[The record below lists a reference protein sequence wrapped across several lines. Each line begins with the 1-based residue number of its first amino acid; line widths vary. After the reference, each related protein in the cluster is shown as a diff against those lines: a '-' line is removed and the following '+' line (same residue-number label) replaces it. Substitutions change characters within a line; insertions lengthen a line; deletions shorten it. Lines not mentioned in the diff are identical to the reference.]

1 MEWLGVVS
9 ETVNAFF
16 EFKFVFVRTP
26 FVRTKFLAPAFTDLL
41 ELVSGGLIDGFAAAE
56 VDVLVVDSVL
66 LAIGPV
72 PLKHGF
78 CSRPIK

>member
-1 MEWLGVVS
+1 MEWLG
-9 ETVNAFF
+9 ETVIAFF
-16 EFKFVFVRTP
+16 EFKFV

-66 LAIGPV
+66 LAVGPV